1 MTALSKKIFSEFL
14 GTAAL
19 VGVVVGSGIMAENLA
34 SGNIALALLAN
45 ALATFWGLYFLITC
59 LGQFSAHFNPAVS
72 LIFFIKKDLDSKT
85 FIYFIIFQTLGAI
98 CGALLANAM
107 FDLDIFQISEKLRT
121 GSNLWLSEGVATA
134 GLILIILLSP
144 KEKTAIMVASYIGAA
159 YWFTSSTS
167 FANPAVTI
175 GRVFSDTF
183 TGIEPYSAMYFILYQ
198 LIGALIGFLIFTFLR
213 K

>member
-1 MTALSKKIFSEFL
+1 MITLLKSLFSEFL
-14 GTAAL
+14 GTASL
-19 VGVVVGSGIMAENLA
+19 VAVVVGSGIMAESLA
-34 SGNIALALLAN
+34 DGNIAIALLAN

-59 LGQFSAHFNPAVS
+59 LGPYSTHFNPGVS
-72 LIFFIKKDLDSKT
+72 LIFFIKKDLDFKT
-85 FIYFIIFQTLGAI
+85 FLYFIIFQTLGAI

-175 GRVFSDTF
+175 GRIFSDTF

-198 LIGALIGFLIFTFLR
+198 LIGALIGFVIFTFLR

>member
-85 FIYFIIFQTLGAI
+85 FLYFIIFQTLGAI

-198 LIGALIGFLIFTFLR
+198 LICALVGMLIFSFM
-213 K
+213 KK

>member
-183 TGIEPYSAMYFILYQ
+183 TGIEPYSALYFILYQ
-198 LIGALIGFLIFTFLR
+198 LIGALVGMLIFSFM
-213 K
+213 KK

>member
-175 GRVFSDTF
+175 GRIFSDTF

-198 LIGALIGFLIFTFLR
+198 LIGALIGFVIFTFLR

>member
-198 LIGALIGFLIFTFLR
+198 LIGALVGMLIFSFM
-213 K
+213 KK

>member
-14 GTAAL
+14 GTATL

-34 SGNIALALLAN
+34 SGNIAIALLAN

-85 FIYFIIFQTLGAI
+85 FLYFIIFQTLGAI

-198 LIGALIGFLIFTFLR
+198 LIGALIGFVIFTFLR

>member
-175 GRVFSDTF
+175 GRVFSNTF

-198 LIGALIGFLIFTFLR
+198 LIGALVGMLIFSFM
-213 K
+213 KK

>member
-34 SGNIALALLAN
+34 SGNIAIALLAN

-85 FIYFIIFQTLGAI
+85 FLYFTIFQTLGAI

-198 LIGALIGFLIFTFLR
+198 LIGALIGFVIFTFLR

>member
-1 MTALSKKIFSEFL
+1 MITLLKSLFSEFL
-14 GTAAL
+14 GTASL
-19 VGVVVGSGIMAENLA
+19 VAVVVGSGIMAESLA
-34 SGNIALALLAN
+34 DGNIAIALLAN

-59 LGQFSAHFNPAVS
+59 LGPYSTHFNPGVS
-72 LIFFIKKDLDSKT
+72 LIFFIKKDLDFKT
-85 FIYFIIFQTLGAI
+85 FLYFIIFQTLGAI

-175 GRVFSDTF
+175 GRIFSNTF

-198 LIGALIGFLIFTFLR
+198 LIGALIGFVIFTFLR

>member
-34 SGNIALALLAN
+34 SGNIAIALLAN

-85 FIYFIIFQTLGAI
+85 FLYFIIFQTLGAI

-107 FDLDIFQISEKLRT
+107 FDLDIFQISEKIRI
-121 GSNLWLSEGVATA
+121 GSNLWLSEIVATA

-183 TGIEPYSAMYFILYQ
+183 TGIEPYSAIYFVLYQ
-198 LIGALIGFLIFTFLR
+198 LIGSLIGFVIFTFLR

>member
-34 SGNIALALLAN
+34 SGNTALALLAN

-59 LGQFSAHFNPAVS
+59 LGPFSAHFNPAVS

-85 FIYFIIFQTLGAI
+85 FLYFIIFQTLGAI

-107 FDLDIFQISEKLRT
+107 FDLDIFQISEKLRI

-198 LIGALIGFLIFTFLR
+198 LIGALIGFVIFTFLR

>member
-34 SGNIALALLAN
+34 SGNIAIALLAN

-85 FIYFIIFQTLGAI
+85 FLYFIIFQTLGAI

-198 LIGALIGFLIFTFLR
+198 LIGALVGMLIFSFM
-213 K
+213 KK

>member
-1 MTALSKKIFSEFL
+1 MTTLVKRLFSEFL
-14 GTAAL
+14 GTASL
-19 VGVVVGSGIMAENLA
+19 VAVVVGSGIMGESLA
-34 SGNIALALLAN
+34 GGNIAIALLAN

-59 LGQFSAHFNPAVS
+59 LGPYSSHFNPAVS
-72 LIFFIKKDLDSKT
+72 LIFFLKKDLDFKT
-85 FIYFIIFQTLGAI
+85 FLYFIIFQTLGAI
-98 CGALLANAM
+98 CGALLANVM
-107 FDLDIFQISEKLRT
+107 FDLDIFQVSEKLRT

-198 LIGALIGFLIFTFLR
+198 LIGALIGFVIFTFLR

>member
-34 SGNIALALLAN
+34 SGNIAIALLAN

-85 FIYFIIFQTLGAI
+85 FLYFIIFQTLGAI

-183 TGIEPYSAMYFILYQ
+183 TGIDPYSAMYFILYQ
-198 LIGALIGFLIFTFLR
+198 LIGALIGFVIFTFLR

>member
-167 FANPAVTI
+167 FANTAVTI

-198 LIGALIGFLIFTFLR
+198 LIGALVGMLIFSFM
-213 K
+213 KK

>member
-198 LIGALIGFLIFTFLR
+198 LIGALVGMLIFSFI
-213 K
+213 KK

>member
-1 MTALSKKIFSEFL
+1 MTTLAKRLFSEFL
-14 GTAAL
+14 GTASL
-19 VGVVVGSGIMAENLA
+19 VAVVVGSGIMGESLA
-34 SGNIALALLAN
+34 GGNIAIALLAN

-59 LGQFSAHFNPAVS
+59 LGPYSSHFNPAVS
-72 LIFFIKKDLDSKT
+72 LIFFLKKDLDFKT
-85 FIYFIIFQTLGAI
+85 FLYFIIFQTLGAI
-98 CGALLANAM
+98 CGALLANVM
-107 FDLDIFQISEKLRT
+107 FDLDIFQVSEKLRT

-175 GRVFSDTF
+175 GRIFSNTF

-198 LIGALIGFLIFTFLR
+198 LIGALIGFVIFTFLR

>member
-34 SGNIALALLAN
+34 SGNIAIALLAN

-85 FIYFIIFQTLGAI
+85 FLYFIIFQTLGAI

-198 LIGALIGFLIFTFLR
+198 LVGALIGFVIFTFLR

>member
-1 MTALSKKIFSEFL
+1 MTTLAKRLFSEFL
-14 GTAAL
+14 GTASL
-19 VGVVVGSGIMAENLA
+19 VAVVVGSGIMGESLA
-34 SGNIALALLAN
+34 GGNIAIALLAN

-59 LGQFSAHFNPAVS
+59 LGPYSSHFNPAVS
-72 LIFFIKKDLDSKT
+72 LIFFLKKDLDFKT
-85 FIYFIIFQTLGAI
+85 FLYFIIFQTLGAI
-98 CGALLANAM
+98 CGALLANVM
-107 FDLDIFQISEKLRT
+107 FDLDIFQVSEKLRT

-198 LIGALIGFLIFTFLR
+198 LIGALIGFVIFTFLR
-213 K
+213 E

>member
-85 FIYFIIFQTLGAI
+85 FLYFIIFQTLGAI

-107 FDLDIFQISEKLRT
+107 FDLDIFQISEKLRI

-198 LIGALIGFLIFTFLR
+198 LIGALIGFVIFTFLR

>member
-175 GRVFSDTF
+175 GRVFSNTF

-198 LIGALIGFLIFTFLR
+198 LIGALIGFVIFTFLR

>member
-34 SGNIALALLAN
+34 SGNIAIALLAN

-85 FIYFIIFQTLGAI
+85 FLYFIIFQTLGAI

-198 LIGALIGFLIFTFLR
+198 LIGALIGFVIFTFLR

>member
-198 LIGALIGFLIFTFLR
+198 LIGALIGFVIFTFLR

>member
-34 SGNIALALLAN
+34 SGNIAIALLAN

-85 FIYFIIFQTLGAI
+85 FLYFIIFQTLGAI

-183 TGIEPYSAMYFILYQ
+183 TGIEPYSAIYFVLYQ
-198 LIGALIGFLIFTFLR
+198 LIGSLIGFVIFTFLR